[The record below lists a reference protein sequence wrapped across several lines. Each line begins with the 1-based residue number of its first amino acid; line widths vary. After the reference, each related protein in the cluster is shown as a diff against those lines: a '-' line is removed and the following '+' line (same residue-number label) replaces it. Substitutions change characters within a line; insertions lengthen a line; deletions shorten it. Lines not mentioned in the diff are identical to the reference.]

1 MAADPQLT
9 ISTDQLSVTE
19 GRELMLEC
27 AISRTPSPTIT
38 WTKDGD
44 SLEDNSRI
52 SISTQEGSSTLI
64 IASTRQEDSGV
75 YQCEAT
81 NIANTTSLSTTV
93 IVEIRKDSKC

>member
-1 MAADPQLT
+1 
-9 ISTDQLSVTE
+9 
-19 GRELMLEC
+19 MLEC

-44 SLEDNSRI
+44 ILEDNSRI

-75 YQCEAT
+75 YQCG
-81 NIANTTSLSTTV
+81 INTTSLSTTV
-93 IVEIRKDSKC
+93 IVKVRKDCKWYEAI